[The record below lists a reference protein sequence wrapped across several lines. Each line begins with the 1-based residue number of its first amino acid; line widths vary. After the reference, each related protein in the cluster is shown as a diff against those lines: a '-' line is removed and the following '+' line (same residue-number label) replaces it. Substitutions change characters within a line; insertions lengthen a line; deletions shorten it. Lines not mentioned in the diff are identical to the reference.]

1 MCEHGYSC
9 MRTRARSSK
18 ITAMVAL
25 RTSLSHSF
33 VHVEEVELER
43 IMIIENAAP
52 RAEAGLIVRRQR
64 PESCTRCGNGCAG
77 AVG

>member
-1 MCEHGYSC
+1 MCEHGYAY
-9 MRTRARSSK
+9 ARSQSRDNGH
-18 ITAMVAL
+18 MVAL

-43 IMIIENAAP
+43 IMIIENAGP